1 MTTQQLETKQPK
13 AFSLL
18 FLVEMWERFGYYGVA
33 SLLVLFMTKV
43 FHFSDDHAYST
54 FAALSALIYITPIIG
69 GYLGDHVI
77 GYQRTLVTGAILL
90 LLGYG
95 LLAFAHGPFYLALAF
110 IIVGSGF
117 FKTAPSTLLGKVYGA
132 NDARVDSGFTLFY
145 MSINIGSIISIIIC
159 GFLQQHFNWYI
170 AFAACSFGLLLGVSQ
185 FLWRKKLLAH
195 IGSPAD
201 LQPVKKLRAVL
212 ITIGSIAAIWAS
224 ALLMQ
229 HQRLVHQGLV
239 ITGVV
244 LGIFFISLLF
254 RLEHQERR
262 RFAACIVLTIF
273 AISFFALYFQAPTT
287 ITLFVDRNVDR
298 HLLGFILPASSYYSL
313 NPFWILVLAPLL
325 ALTYNKLALKKG
337 DWSISLKFAVGI
349 ILMGLGFLVLDW
361 SRYFANAQG
370 LVSSWWVVLSYFLQS
385 LAELLVSAIGLGMIT
400 RLSPHKYLGLMY
412 GTWFLATAA
421 AASIAG
427 KIAEFASVPKG
438 ITSALQ
444 SLPIYASAFD
454 LYGGISVAIGV
465 LALLFV
471 IPLNKLIGE

>member
-1 MTTQQLETKQPK
+1 MTTQQLQTKQPK
-13 AFSLL
+13 AFYLL
-18 FLVEMWERFGYYGVA
+18 FFVEMWERFGYYGMA

-43 FHFSDDHAYST
+43 FHFTDDHAYST
-54 FAALSALIYITPIIG
+54 FAASAALIYVTPLLG
-69 GYLGDHVI
+69 GYLGDQI
-77 GYQRTLVTGAILL
+77 LGYQRTLLVGAVLL

-95 LLAFAHGPFYLALAF
+95 LLAFAHGPFYFALAL

-117 FKTAPSTLLGKVYGA
+117 FKTAPSTLLGKVYGQQ
-132 NDARVDSGFTLFY
+132 DPRLDSGYTLFY
-145 MSINIGSIISIIIC
+145 MSINIGSILSILIC
-159 GFLQQHFNWYI
+159 GFLQQHFNWYT
-170 AFAACSFGLLLGVSQ
+170 AFAACSLGLLLGVSQ
-185 FLWRKKLLAH
+185 FLWHKKLL
-195 IGSPAD
+195 INVGSAAD
-201 LQPVKKLRAVL
+201 LKPVKKSLTTLV
-212 ITIGSIAAIWAS
+212 IIGGIVALWLS
-224 ALLMQ
+224 AYLMQ
-229 HQRLVHQGLV
+229 HQRLIHQGLL
-239 ITGVV
+239 ITGAI
-244 LGIFFISLLF
+244 LSIFFISLLF
-254 RLEHQERR
+254 KLERQEKRK
-262 RFAACIVLTIF
+262 FAACIVLTIF

-298 HLLGFILPASSYYSL
+298 HLLGFVIPASAYYSL
-313 NPFWILVLAPLL
+313 NPFWILVLAPIL
-325 ALTYNKLALKKG
+325 ATTYNKLALKKG
-337 DWSISLKFAVGI
+337 DWSVSLKFAVGI

-400 RLSPHKYLGLMY
+400 RLSPHKYLGLMF

-427 KIAEFASVPKG
+427 KIAEFASVPKD
-438 ITSALQ
+438 ITNALQ

-454 LYGGISVAIGV
+454 LYGGISIAIGV